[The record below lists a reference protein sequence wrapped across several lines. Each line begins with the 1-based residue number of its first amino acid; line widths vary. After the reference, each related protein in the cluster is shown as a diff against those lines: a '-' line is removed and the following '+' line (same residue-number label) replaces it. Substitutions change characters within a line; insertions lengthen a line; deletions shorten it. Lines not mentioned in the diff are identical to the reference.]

1 MFISELFSKYLNI
14 KMEIWGY
21 VLISGI
27 VIFLILLSFALFAGF
42 VRQSLIDSNY
52 STNCTTGTTTQDLD
66 VASSRVDYVFLIS
79 IILGIVLLL
88 VSIVITV
95 YKYKSVPAKTK

>member
-1 MFISELFSKYLNI
+1 
-14 KMEIWGY
+14 MEIWGY

-52 STNCTTGTTTQDLD
+52 SKNCTTGTTTQDLD
-66 VASSRVDYVFLIS
+66 TASSRVEYVFWFS
-79 IILGIVLLL
+79 IGLGVLLL
-88 VSIVITV
+88 VVSIGITY
-95 YKYKSVPAKTK
+95 YKYKTQAKSQAK